1 MGIDRNNAILN
12 MMYRGTTTIDQFN
25 WDMMT
30 TVPIGYLISPQ
41 EINYIKDL
49 ILSPRYSGN
58 NKFKMEKID
67 EIMHF
72 RGFTRFA
79 GGTNRLVY
87 THPSAPNAVFKVAI
101 DSVGINDNP
110 AEFRNQKFLKPYC
123 CKVFECSPCGTIASF
138 EKVDR
143 ITTFEEFY
151 TIADDYY
158 YIIVNAILGKYV
170 MDDIGIDFF
179 MNFGIRVGFGPVI
192 LDFPYLFELD
202 GRKLECNNVLDD
214 GRICHGE
221 IDYDGGFNKLIC
233 KKCGRHFKARDLAK
247 PPEEG
252 GVLLRQKGGRR
263 MKLEI
268 LRGDKVIKTYDTTI
282 ERDYLSRNDRDVTN
296 TNLSAKV
303 ILERV
308 PVVVKKTVTHSNP
321 VNYTHNDGYK
331 KKVVNDHPKDVKT
344 GVKYITIDPTRNEQP
359 MCDTTSGS
367 DHIVQVIMDKKI
379 VKTSHKPIHD
389 KAKDTNTHK
398 VVTGPKTEV
407 EHLEKP
413 IVGRVINVSIDK
425 PTTGE
430 TVVPADTNT
439 SGIDIQVIKAEVPEV
454 VTIKKP
460 KHIERINSGEPI
472 VTEKKEEPAKK
483 VVKTI
488 EINVESPSEK
498 AEEEKAPEISDDS
511 KAVADEYQKIVNGE
525 DTSIVKDIDDTSV
538 YPNSMKTM
546 DLNPPLQQ
554 AVFFGDEPGGYDPS
568 ENKDEEAKTESND
581 EVENTSE
588 EQSAEETSSTE
599 VEDEHHD
606 HTDSTTSVK
615 IGGQLMYLD
624 TITVIDSNPEYDVN
638 LILDHYNEHI
648 KREPKNGE
656 LVIIHHVVNPETKF
670 TLGNG
675 EVVQFDK
682 DYDQIYVCTDA
693 KNYEFNVVKFD
704 EHANELDPS
713 ILENEGTTYDNS
725 GKVLADKVDD
735 EIVTNGEEDLPE
747 IKAEET
753 ESNDEVESTSEEQS
767 VEDSKEDEGDEIVV
781 CFKKPSNEEAEDDVF
796 YCLPRNGEVDM
807 NSLEGVTDATEID
820 DDLFA
825 IYFKVDGEVTP
836 IMYEF
841 DSENWVVDDRKSVN
855 LDQLLDEYSY
865 EFCDELPKVE
875 NAEENKYYLLR
886 TSDEG
891 EFDAFTHYQ
900 GADKY
905 HYCFHVREKA
915 PKSFPKKDESKTW
928 ESAKSDEAD
937 AAELI
942 ANMKATSKKVDPME
956 YLKPND

>member
-158 YIIVNAILGKYV
+158 YIIVNVILGKYV

-268 LRGDKVIKTYDTTI
+268 LRGDKVVKTYDTTI

-296 TNLSAKV
+296 LSAKV
-303 ILERV
+303 ILEHV
-308 PVVVKKTVTHSNP
+308 PVVVKKTVVNNNP
-321 VNYTHNDGYK
+321 VNHTQNDGYK
-331 KKVVNDHPKDVKT
+331 KKVVNKHHNDAKT
-344 GVKYITIDPTRNEQP
+344 SVKYVTINPSRNEEP
-359 MCDTTSGS
+359 VCDTTSNG
-367 DHIVQVIMDKKI
+367 DHIVQVIVDKKV
-379 VKTSHKPIHD
+379 VKTAQKHPQNKN
-389 KAKDTNTHK
+389 KDTNTHK
-398 VVTGPKTEV
+398 VSTGPKTEV

-430 TVVPADTNT
+430 TIVPADTNT
-439 SGIDIQVIKAEVPEV
+439 SDIKVEIVKAPVPEV
-454 VTIKKP
+454 VTPKKP
-460 KHIERINSGEPI
+460 EHIERIDSGKPI
-472 VTEKKEEPAKK
+472 VTEKKEEPAKQAI
-483 VVKTI
+483 KTI
-488 EINVESPSEK
+488 EVNVESPSEK
-498 AEEEKAPEISDDS
+498 VEETPEISEDS

-525 DTSIVKDIDDTSV
+525 NFNVVEDKDETNIHPS
-538 YPNSMKTM
+538 SM
-546 DLNPPLQQ
+546 QQ

-568 ENKDEEAKTESND
+568 ENKDEEVKTESVD
-581 EVENTSE
+581 EVESTSKD
-588 EQSAEETSSTE
+588 QS
-599 VEDEHHD
+599 VEKDNHEHS
-606 HTDSTTSVK
+606 DSTTAVQ
-615 IGGQLMYLD
+615 IGGTLMYLD

-638 LILDHYNEHI
+638 LILNHYNEHI

-656 LVIIHHVVNPETKF
+656 IIIIHHVVNPETKF
-670 TLGNG
+670 TFGNG
-675 EVVQFDK
+675 SVVSFDK
-682 DYDQIYVCTDA
+682 DFDQIYVCTDA
-693 KNYEFNVVKFD
+693 KNYKFD
-704 EHANELDPS
+704 IIEYTNELDPS
-713 ILENEGTTYDNS
+713 TLENEGTTYDNS
-725 GKVLADKVDD
+725 GKVLADKMSD

-747 IKAEET
+747 IEAEET
-753 ESNDEVESTSEEQS
+753 ESTEEADDVAGEQPDEDT
-767 VEDSKEDEGDEIVV
+767 DSGEDEIVV
-781 CFKKPSNEEAEDDVF
+781 CFKKPTNEEAEEDVF
-796 YCLPRNGEVDM
+796 YCLPRNNEVDM

-825 IYFKVDGEVTP
+825 IYFKVDGEVVP
-836 IMYEF
+836 IVYEF
-841 DSENWVVDDRKSVN
+841 DNENWVVDDRKPVN
-855 LDQLLDEYSY
+855 LDQFLDKYDY
-865 EFCDELPKVE
+865 YFCDELPKISE
-875 NAEENKYYLLR
+875 AEENIYYLLR
-886 TSDEG
+886 TPDEG
-891 EFDAFTHYQ
+891 EFDAFTHRQ

-905 HYCFHVREKA
+905 HFCFHVSKDA
-915 PKSFPKKDESKTW
+915 TVTFPKKDESSNQ
-928 ESAKSDEAD
+928 EDAKKDEAD
-937 AAELI
+937 VAELI
-942 ANMKATSKKVDPME
+942 ASMKATSKKADPMD
-956 YLKPND
+956 YLQGK